1 MQQQELDHM
10 HSTEQIG
17 HALRVVGTSW
27 RSQQHNATFDIADFG
42 GGKQTGVL
50 RFLNCRADDRNLSGV
65 VAGYRAVDKRQR
77 VVGESGSGSTGEVV
91 VWPSDRAR
99 ARPGQIRSVR
109 KNLEEH
115 IGGMIQAM
123 AVTVGRGIAEETV
136 ETSEGVE
143 GGVVEFAGEGAGS
156 R

>member
-1 MQQQELDHM
+1 M
-10 HSTEQIG
+10 G
-17 HALRVVGTSW
+17 LRIAEVAE
-27 RSQQHNATFDIADFG
+27 NATFDIADFG
-42 GGKQTGVL
+42 GGKQSGVL

-65 VAGYRAVDKRQR
+65 TGYRAVDKRQR

-91 VWPSDRAR
+91 VGPSDQAR
-99 ARPGQIRSVR
+99 ARLGQIRSVR

-156 R
+156 GEQATVDTSTVCST